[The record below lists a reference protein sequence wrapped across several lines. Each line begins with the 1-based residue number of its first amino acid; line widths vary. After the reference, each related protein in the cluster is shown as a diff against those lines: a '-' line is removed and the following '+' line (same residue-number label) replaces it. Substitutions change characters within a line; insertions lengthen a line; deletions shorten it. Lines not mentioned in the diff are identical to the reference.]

1 MSQSFTGDYFLSIP
15 ERFIRSAAAITGGA
29 SLFLTRS
36 LLPDLVRESTTYQV
50 TIGDMQ
56 RFLISRIAQVDSQF
70 SPGIKPVSDDYI
82 YHKMAGNVLELASF
96 MAVRF
101 SPVWAFAIVSDVA
114 GGSSSYFERLVQK
127 LKEMEILD
135 QDADLYNIQDILES
149 IQKAS
154 STSARAIDR
163 PPLSQAEL
171 GKIVDELRSDYSRLG
186 KSGLNLMPQVEKI
199 QDQMETVSKQEGI
212 SPEELSD
219 VMALQASSL
228 AKTGLNTAVAVG
240 KTTGELIDE
249 QIFASYTRTLDEIN
263 KVGLPKYTVDNLEPF
278 INSAI
283 DHLDP
288 GKTTWTERKLA
299 EIMGSDIE
307 PELLE

>member
-1 MSQSFTGDYFLSIP
+1 MSQPFTGDYFLSLP
-15 ERFIRSAAAITGGA
+15 ERFIRSAAAITGGT

-101 SPVWAFAIVSDVA
+101 SPVWAFAIISDVA
-114 GGSSSYFERLVQK
+114 GGSSSYFERLLQQ
-127 LKEMEILD
+127 LKAMEILD

-171 GKIVDELRSDYSRLG
+171 GKIVDELRSDYRRLG
-186 KSGLNLMPQVEKI
+186 KSGLNLMPQVEEI
-199 QDQMETVSKQEGI
+199 QDQMERVSEQEGI
-212 SPEELSD
+212 SQEELGS
-219 VMALQASSL
+219 VMALRASSIVE
-228 AKTGLNTAVAVG
+228 TGRDAAVAVG

-249 QIFASYTRTLDEIN
+249 QIFESYARTLNEIS
-263 KVGLPKYTVDNLEPF
+263 KVGLPKYAIDNLEPF
-278 INSAI
+278 IKRAI
-283 DHLDP
+283 DHLNP
-288 GKTTWTERKLA
+288 GRTTWTERKLA
-299 EIMGSDIE
+299 EFM
-307 PELLE
+307 